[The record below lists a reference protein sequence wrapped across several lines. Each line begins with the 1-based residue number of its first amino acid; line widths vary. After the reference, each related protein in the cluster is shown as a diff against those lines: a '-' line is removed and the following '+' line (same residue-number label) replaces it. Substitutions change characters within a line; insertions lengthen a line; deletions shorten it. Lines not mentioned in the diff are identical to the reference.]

1 MMRMMVSRIVMDDDE
16 DDAGP
21 ENTKGENPS
30 VGLGRVKR

>member
-1 MMRMMVSRIVMDDDE
+1 MMRMVVAMMVMDDDE